1 MQSKPACRNRIRVHR
16 HLTALALAL
25 PLAVGCS
32 TVTHHHIAPH
42 PAPEPPA
49 AATDDAEDTPET
61 DRRRVLL
68 IVAEGLR
75 QGVFA
80 EYFETLEDADFD
92 PDWPSGLAT
101 LRREGFGFAAS
112 ERAEASVPGGGLAAA
127 ATWATGQW
135 PEAHGIPGAVFHEA
149 RPDGY
154 LVRYAFDTPVDGAR
168 VFYGPVL
175 RWPDADAQALA
186 GTLLRTETWAAR
198 LTPARRVAM
207 VFAPFGQ
214 GAEWLV
220 PEPIEIGAASRLP
233 TDYAAAAMPLVDREV
248 RDGAFEMLLDD
259 EVDVVVAWFRGV
271 GVSSC
276 AQPPATCRSEAD
288 GIGGVQR
295 DALRQLDERLGDLLR
310 RYLIARPGGFDD
322 LSVLLVGTGSG
333 VDRGPGQSDK
343 AVPVP
348 ALLERLA
355 EDATDDACRA
365 RLTAAAAAGDLVVAA
380 GGGALARIT
389 VRPAPPGQ
397 QHRMRRDLACLGG
410 AIDALLE
417 EAPWLAGAARLPPE
431 GLGADGPRSSRFVV
445 RLHPTFQRGLSARR
459 RGRLV
464 ARIRRSIDDGATVRG
479 GHALLFASAGWV
491 FTDPLDGG
499 RPPDVALGSIEAASM
514 AIPFVIADRALSDV
528 AEGAVRSTP
537 VELADVAPTVLSM
550 LGAPEAAAGLPRP
563 PVVQW
568 RLEPRRVLEHVRA
581 DRRIRPPPLG
591 TLPVTSWSE
600 TGEALTLGL
609 SESAELWPADVVA
622 MRIGDAVFRWDPD
635 ANTFPEGLPCQYA
648 EVDERRRWQCTVPV
662 DRETPSVMTAAV
674 RRAPSPEPNRDGPL
688 DALIPVVI
696 GDSRPTV
703 TALTPRCVTD
713 EAIDV
718 RVEATD
724 ALGLGR
730 LEVFLADGR
739 IGQPGHVP
747 GGLFAE
753 AALGA
758 VEPTEACASDPLGE
772 GCALQATA
780 PAVALEVS
788 VPFSR
793 RALDHFDVARRLP
806 GIESADSAALAAAW
820 AADEGSGPAPRSA
833 YLVARTCNIAGRCV
847 RRALMSDV
855 AYASMRAAGC
865 TPPTASR

>member
-1 MQSKPACRNRIRVHR
+1 M
-16 HLTALALAL
+16 
-25 PLAVGCS
+25 AVGCS
-32 TVTHHHIAPH
+32 TVAHRHIAPH
-42 PAPEPPA
+42 PAPEAPA
-49 AATDDAEDTPET
+49 AAPEGAESDAADTSEAS
-61 DRRRVLL
+61 RRRVLL

-80 EYFETLEDADFD
+80 EYLETLEDADFE

-101 LRREGFGFAAS
+101 LRQEGFGFAAS

-154 LVRYAFDTPVDGAR
+154 LVRYAFDTPIDGAR
-168 VFYGPVL
+168 VFYGPAL
-175 RWPDADAQALA
+175 SWPGPDAPALA
-186 GTLLRTETWAAR
+186 GDLLRTETWAAR
-198 LTPARRVAM
+198 LTPGRQVAM

-220 PEPIEIGAASRLP
+220 PEPVEIGAASRLS
-233 TDYAAAAMPLVDREV
+233 TDYAAAATPLIDREV

-271 GVSSC
+271 GVESC
-276 AQPPATCRSEAD
+276 AQTPTTCRSSSE
-288 GIGGVQR
+288 GITDVQR
-295 DALRQLDERLGDLLR
+295 GALQQLDGRLGDLLR
-310 RYLIARPGGFDD
+310 RYLIARPSGFDD

-333 VDRGPGQSDK
+333 IDRGPEQPDK
-343 AVPVP
+343 SVTVP
-348 ALLERLA
+348 ALLARLA
-355 EDATDDACRA
+355 DDAPDEACRA
-365 RLTAAAAAGDLVVAA
+365 RLTEAAAAGDLVVAA

-397 QHRMRRDLACLGG
+397 QHRVRRDLACLGG

-417 EAPWLAGAARLPPE
+417 EAPWLAGAARLPAE
-431 GLGADGPRSSRFVV
+431 GLGGEGPRSSRFVV

-459 RGRLV
+459 RSRLM
-464 ARIRRSIDDGATVRG
+464 ARIRRSIDDGETTRG

-550 LGAPEAAAGLPRP
+550 LGAPEAGAGLPRP

-581 DRRIRPPPLG
+581 DRRIRPPPVG
-591 TLPVTSWSE
+591 PLPTVTWSE

-609 SESAELWPADVVA
+609 NESAELWPADVVA
-622 MRIGDAVFRWDPD
+622 MRLGEQVFRWDPD
-635 ANTFPEGLPCQYA
+635 DNTFPEGLPCQYA

-662 DRETPSVMTAAV
+662 DRSAPRVMTAAV
-674 RRAPSPEPNRDGPL
+674 RRSPSADPSREGPRDE
-688 DALIPVVI
+688 LIPVVV
-696 GDSRPTV
+696 GDARPTV
-703 TALTPRCVTD
+703 TALAPRCVSD
-713 EAIDV
+713 DSIEV

-724 ALGLGR
+724 GLGLGR

-739 IGQPGHVP
+739 VGQPGHVP
-747 GGLFAE
+747 GGLFAD
-753 AALGA
+753 ATLGA
-758 VEPTEACASDPLGE
+758 IEPSEGCATDPLGE
-772 GCALQATA
+772 ACALRATA
-780 PAVALEVS
+780 PAVAVEVS

-793 RALDHFDVARRLP
+793 SALDHFDVARRLP
-806 GIESADSAALAAAW
+806 GLEPGGSDALGEAWTAD
-820 AADEGSGPAPRSA
+820 DGSGPAPRSA
-833 YLVARTCNIAGRCV
+833 YLVARVCNVAGRCV

-865 TPPTASR
+865 VAPAASR